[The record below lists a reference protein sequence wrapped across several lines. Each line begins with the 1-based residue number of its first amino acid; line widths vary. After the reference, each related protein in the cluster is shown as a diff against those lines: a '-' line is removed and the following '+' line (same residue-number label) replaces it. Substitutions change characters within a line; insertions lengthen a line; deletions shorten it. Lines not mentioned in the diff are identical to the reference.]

1 MMEDSYNEMVAELTG
16 LIEEIV
22 QTAMNDSVI
31 SEDEESLIS
40 EIKQRIEDLK
50 LVLSVSLENA
60 EDLDTL
66 DEVFQESLK
75 KLVSQSISTAK
86 QDDVISSDEIEILKK
101 VIEFSEK
108 HSK

>member
-31 SEDEESLIS
+31 SEDEEALIN

-66 DEVFQESLK
+66 DEVFEESLK

-86 QDDVISSDEIEILKK
+86 QDDVITSDEIEILKK